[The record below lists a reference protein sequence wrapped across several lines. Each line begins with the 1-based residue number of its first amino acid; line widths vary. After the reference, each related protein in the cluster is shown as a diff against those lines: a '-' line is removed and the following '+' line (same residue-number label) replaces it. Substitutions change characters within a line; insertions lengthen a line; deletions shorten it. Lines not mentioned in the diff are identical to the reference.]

1 MSKFKYNVLVGD
13 IETNAM
19 ENTSTYGWPT
29 LSGLREMYCM
39 TLINPVTDEVY
50 EFNQEKDNIE
60 EGLEMLRQTEYVV
73 GHNFIGFDAVALF
86 KLYEVRLNKI
96 IDTMLMSKVLFPD
109 LADQDSIKGVK
120 FPEEWKGSWSRH
132 KLAAWGVRL
141 GEHKSEFSDFSKF
154 TQEMQDYCT
163 QDVKTNVV
171 LYKHLLDQPKS
182 SKALVMEHEFAKT
195 IVIQQLNG
203 FPFDVDKAKT
213 IVKDLMI
220 KRADLE
226 RELQE
231 VFPPIVEQTKTSKG
245 WKLNVE
251 GEELEAP
258 TKVKLKALL
267 KEKGLKQTLSNNA
280 EKMEC
285 YTKSVPF
292 NPNSRPQ
299 IAERFL
305 EMGWEPSKR
314 TEKTNQ
320 PVIDESVL
328 KEINTPEALK
338 LCDYLIVG
346 KRIGQIAEGRFAW
359 LSMVSPENKIHG
371 SVDTCAC
378 ISTRCTHNKPNMAQV
393 PSVGSF
399 FGEECRSL
407 FTAPEGKVLVGVD
420 CSGVELRA
428 FSSYLHKFDKGA
440 YAKEVVEGDIH
451 SKHANI
457 LGISRSEAKTFIYA
471 FLYGAGFQKLGQ
483 IVGKGI
489 REGKRLKQTF
499 SRRIPAYAELIKS
512 IERSIDI
519 KGTIQTIDGREIKP
533 RSKHSALNLLIQSS
547 GSILMKQSCV
557 CFKDNAKH
565 PYEMHANVH
574 DEVQFSCLQEHAEE
588 LGKTF
593 CDSITQAGKILG
605 FKALFEGEYK
615 VGKNWAETH

>member
-1 MSKFKYNVLVGD
+1 MSKFKYNVLVAD
-13 IETNAM
+13 IETNAI
-19 ENTSTYGWPT
+19 ENTKTYGWPT
-29 LSGLREMYCM
+29 LSGLEKMYCM
-39 TLINPVTDEVY
+39 TLINPITDEVF
-50 EFNQEKDNIE
+50 EFNEEKNNIE
-60 EGLEMLRQTEYVV
+60 EGLQMLRDTEYVV

-96 IDTMLMSKVLFPD
+96 IDTMLMSKVMFPD
-109 LADQDSIKGVK
+109 IEDQDNIKGIE
-120 FPEEWKGSWSRH
+120 FPEEWKGKWSRH

-171 LYKHLLDQPKS
+171 LYKHLLEQSKS
-182 SKALVMEHEFAKT
+182 SKALILEHEFAKT
-195 IVIQQLNG
+195 ITIQQLNG
-203 FPFDVDKAKT
+203 FPFDVEKANAL
-213 IVKDLMI
+213 VKDLLI

-226 RELQE
+226 QELQK
-231 VFPPIVEQTKTSKG
+231 VFPPIVEKTKTSKG
-245 WKLNVE
+245 WRLSVE
-251 GEELEAP
+251 GKDFEAP

-267 KEKGLKQTLSNNA
+267 KSEGLKQSYANEA

-292 NPNSRPQ
+292 NPNSRQQ
-299 IAERFL
+299 IADRFL
-305 EMGWEPSKR
+305 EMGWEPTKR
-314 TEKTNQ
+314 TAKTNQ

-328 KEINTPEALK
+328 KEINSPESLK

-346 KRIGQIAEGRFAW
+346 KRIGQIAEGQYAW
-359 LSMVSPENKIHG
+359 LSMVSPEGKIHG

-378 ISTRCTHNKPNMAQV
+378 ISTRCTHNRPNMAQI
-393 PSVGSF
+393 PAVGSF
-399 FGEECRSL
+399 YGEECRSL
-407 FTAPEGKVLVGVD
+407 FKAPEGKVLVGVD

-428 FSSYLHKFDKGA
+428 FSSYLHQFDKGE

-451 SKHANI
+451 SKHAEI
-457 LGISRSEAKTFIYA
+457 LGISRPEAKTFIYA
-471 FLYGAGFQKLGQ
+471 FLYGAGFQKLGE

-489 REGKRLKQTF
+489 REGRRLKQTF
-499 SRRIPAYAELIKS
+499 SRRIPAYAKLIKA
-512 IERSIDI
+512 IEDSIDV

-557 CFKDNAKH
+557 CFRDNAKH

-574 DEVQFSCLQEHAEE
+574 DEVQFSCLPEHAEE

-593 CDSITQAGKILG
+593 CDSITQAGKLLG

-615 VGKNWAETH
+615 VGNNWAETH

>member
-1 MSKFKYNVLVGD
+1 
-13 IETNAM
+13 
-19 ENTSTYGWPT
+19 
-29 LSGLREMYCM
+29 
-39 TLINPVTDEVY
+39 
-50 EFNQEKDNIE
+50 
-60 EGLEMLRQTEYVV
+60 
-73 GHNFIGFDAVALF
+73 
-86 KLYEVRLNKI
+86 
-96 IDTMLMSKVLFPD
+96 MLMSKVLFPD

-557 CFKDNAKH
+557 CFRDNAKH